1 MLALTNRVALKF
13 FTVLKSFLSL
23 RVFEKLALAM
33 ENRVAP
39 KFFKPEAAAA
49 HPASCAYEP
58 ITNTW
63 FRIQLVQ
70 SCHGFIV
77 LLVNLPNFSSGFS
90 NFIKSFI
97 KILET
102 SVEYICCEIVSADDI
117 AGGQAVKYKRLV

>member
-1 MLALTNRVALKF
+1 MRCAKKCF
-13 FTVLKSFLSL
+13 FL
-23 RVFEKLALAM
+23 RVFEQLALAM

-39 KFFKPEAAAA
+39 KFFKPEVVAA

-77 LLVNLPNFSSGFS
+77 TDV
-90 NFIKSFI
+90 
-97 KILET
+97 
-102 SVEYICCEIVSADDI
+102 
-117 AGGQAVKYKRLV
+117 